1 MTSRALILCEKH
13 SDQADK
19 IAPALGLTRSGN
31 AYTGTWNGITLT
43 LVWAAG
49 HLLAPVEPSEVSPE
63 ANWRDPR
70 SLLPYLPPFLRR
82 LPTAVRNTWETLKE
96 LSQATEVWLAT
107 DPDREGEAIGYEIR
121 NTLSTAVR

>member
-31 AYTGTWNGITLT
+31 AYTGTWNGVTLT

-49 HLLAPVEPSEVSPE
+49 HLLGPVEPSVVTPE
-63 ANWRDPR
+63 ANWRDPS
-70 SLLPYLPPFLRR
+70 SLLP
-82 LPTAVRNTWETLKE
+82 LPTAFPQTPTDRGKKYLGNLKKN
-96 LSQATEVWLAT
+96 SPKQPKYGW
-107 DPDREGEAIGYEIR
+107 PPIR
-121 NTLSTAVR
+121 SRR